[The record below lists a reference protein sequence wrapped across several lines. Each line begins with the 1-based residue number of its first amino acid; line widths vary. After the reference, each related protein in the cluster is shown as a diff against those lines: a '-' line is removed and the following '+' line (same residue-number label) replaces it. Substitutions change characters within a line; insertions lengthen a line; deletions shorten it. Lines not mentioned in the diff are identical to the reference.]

1 MPSKEKKIQ
10 PLPGERGLLSS
21 CSIRRRSSVQARS
34 SFSSCTCQSLGAVT
48 VEHCL
53 VVLHCLYLD
62 ISVHQSECKNRMII
76 QKYIFTN
83 SIWDQTKLK

>member
-21 CSIRRRSSVQARS
+21 CGIRRRSSVQARS
-34 SFSSCTCQSLGAVT
+34 SLGD

-53 VVLHCLYLD
+53 VVQHCLCLD
-62 ISVHQSECKNRMII
+62 ITVHQSECKNRMII